1 VLGSGTEWGRRKEE
15 PRRNRHKTTG
25 PPPEANRH
33 RPVGRDMEM
42 TAQARGWEQR
52 ILPTKGHSKKKVTDP
67 YVYLINFRGTNQPQ
81 NIIFL
86 HFFF

>member
-1 VLGSGTEWGRRKEE
+1 MLGLGTAWGRRKEE

-52 ILPTKGHSKKKVTDP
+52 ILPAATEATNGAWLVKKGCFEAMRLEAHRFGRPT
-67 YVYLINFRGTNQPQ
+67 
-81 NIIFL
+81 
-86 HFFF
+86 